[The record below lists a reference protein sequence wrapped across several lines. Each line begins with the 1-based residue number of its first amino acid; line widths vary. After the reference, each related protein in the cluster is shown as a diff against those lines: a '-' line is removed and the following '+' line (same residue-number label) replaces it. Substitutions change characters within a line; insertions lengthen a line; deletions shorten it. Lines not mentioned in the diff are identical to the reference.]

1 MLVRRNSPQNWTGIV
16 HSADWMSKGI
26 GLLVGHGYMYKWTK
40 CRNEKSRDAPAMQSP
55 MRLIASQGLSRPI
68 LWSGR
73 FRIKNNGGVKSWIY
87 IMAVL
92 RGINFSDP
100 VISPENNRD
109 VENRWAA
116 EALFFFYLRASNM
129 PVNGLTSSGA
139 LNTDCEMKIIIVY
152 ARPLRKYA
160 ILYGGLRIWFF
171 GFLRVR
177 FVREFCPFASVLF
190 ASDMTRTWLVQR
202 RGKATISGSLVG
214 WNAGND
220 WILNGGGGNWTKC
233 IKSGQAWQPEMKRS
247 LHYLYHSIPASS
259 WPYPSFVN

>member
-1 MLVRRNSPQNWTGIV
+1 
-16 HSADWMSKGI
+16 
-26 GLLVGHGYMYKWTK
+26 
-40 CRNEKSRDAPAMQSP
+40 MQSP

-152 ARPLRKYA
+152 ARPLRNPLWWA
-160 ILYGGLRIWFF
+160 SNLIFRFFACTLCSWILF
-171 GFLRVR
+171 VR
-177 FVREFCPFASVLF
+177 FLF
-190 ASDMTRTWLVQR
+190 VSDMTRTWLVQQ

-259 WPYPSFVN
+259 WPYPSSVN